1 MPVRWS
7 WGTGSTRWR
16 FMKKTYTYTEFL
28 LFKTYFIQ
36 SPVEK
41 CVFFFFVKTFDT
53 EPISKFIVFIRNTG
67 GTSSFTKYT
76 HLFWKKK
83 TNQLRKITSVRW
95 RSFLSRR
102 GCRRIVNAF
111 FKYNTWNP
119 LNSNDLVLWFT
130 ISHSFHSVLT
140 FRNTTVTTINIKIVS
155 KSSPFEHYRPN
166 DSF

>member
-1 MPVRWS
+1 MELGDGFHQMEVHEKNVYIYRI
-7 WGTGSTRWR
+7 
-16 FMKKTYTYTEFL
+16 FIVQNVFYTKPGREMCF
-28 LFKTYFIQ
+28 
-36 SPVEK
+36 
-41 CVFFFFVKTFDT
+41 FFFFVKTFDT

-155 KSSPFEHYRPN
+155 KSSPFEHHRPN